1 MEALLLNLVKL
12 VLGFVCMLG
21 PIIFVMALRRA
32 RDRREASLALAVLHE
47 LNSPDLR
54 GLFSIK
60 VVSRSIAKDSV
71 AIDLWGCSREQ
82 VWDVTEKLSA
92 KLPSHVRVV
101 VNGLSDGRSRSAWT
115 LTATRR
121 FDSPALCP

>member
-1 MEALLLNLVKL
+1 MEALLLNLAKL
-12 VLGFVCMLG
+12 AAGFLCMLG
-21 PIIFVMALRRA
+21 PIAFLMAFQRV
-32 RDRREASLALAVLHE
+32 RDRRESALTLTVLRE

-60 VVSRSIAKDSV
+60 VVSRSITKDSV
-71 AIDLWGCSREQ
+71 ALELWGCSREQ
-82 VWDVTEKLSA
+82 VWDVTEKLSSN
-92 KLPSHVRVV
+92 LPSHVRVV
-101 VNGLSDGRSRSAWT
+101 VNGLSDGRSRSALT